1 MGLSRTVHCGCL
13 HGAAHIVSDRAGT
26 RAVHRENPPHCMR
39 TLTLPGRLAG
49 VIPRSMQIEYPSK
62 LAEMAA
68 KADVEAV
75 KTLLAGAR

>member
-1 MGLSRTVHCGCL
+1 
-13 HGAAHIVSDRAGT
+13 
-26 RAVHRENPPHCMR
+26 
-39 TLTLPGRLAG
+39 
-49 VIPRSMQIEYPSK
+49 MQIEYPSK